1 MATDRANA
9 GTLAPNMTAKH
20 GEVGELLHILRTT
33 PVLGNTHAI
42 YDDHTLRIQVN
53 MRSIFN
59 LLAIKAGVTL
69 DFIPTG
75 SLQIIDE
82 SLDSE
87 RMPADEFP
95 VQDLGKA
102 ACARGLVGFYQ
113 DLHDSLDDGRVA
125 AYTHLIKPRAD
136 FRRGQRCHLNRTLR
150 VLKALERSFP
160 ERVE

>member
-1 MATDRANA
+1 MATDRTNA
-9 GTLAPNMTAKH
+9 GTVATNMTAKH
-20 GEVGELLHILRTT
+20 GQVGELLHILRTA

-42 YDDHTLRIQVN
+42 DDDRTFRIQVN
-53 MRSIFN
+53 MRSVFN

-75 SLQIIDE
+75 RLQINDE

-87 RMPADEFP
+87 RLPGGEFP

-125 AYTHLIKPRAD
+125 AYTHL
-136 FRRGQRCHLNRTLR
+136 
-150 VLKALERSFP
+150 
-160 ERVE
+160 